1 MIPPFPSDLQPR
13 SMGKIFLTFQLVD
26 RQFCGGE
33 TREGKG
39 KKKMSSTDMYDD
51 RVKSTRPLSLKEMD
65 IYARL
70 VWCLSRV
77 HARRHARNG
86 RLNNSIRSPP
96 LHIIYSRSYNAIRE
110 HICHFACPVIILSV
124 KLCGSFS
131 LMLQRRLIQATLLY
145 TSVCAYFNKSSCP
158 WLASS

>member
-39 KKKMSSTDMYDD
+39 EKKCHQRICTTTESSRLGHYRSRKWTFTLGWFGVY
-51 RVKSTRPLSLKEMD
+51 RAYTRGDTRGMAGLITRSG
-65 IYARL
+65 
-70 VWCLSRV
+70 
-77 HARRHARNG
+77 RRHY
-86 RLNNSIRSPP
+86 
-96 LHIIYSRSYNAIRE
+96 IIYPRSYNAIRE

-158 WLASS
+158 RLVSS

>member
-1 MIPPFPSDLQPR
+1 VNTYKRRRGEKGNDSAFSVRFIASIHGQDISHFPAGR
-13 SMGKIFLTFQLVD
+13 STVLWRRD
-26 RQFCGGE
+26 ER
-33 TREGKG
+33 RERG
-39 KKKMSSTDMYDD
+39 KKMSSTDMYDD

-70 VWCLSRV
+70 VGVYRV

-96 LHIIYSRSYNAIRE
+96 LHIIYPRSYNAIRE

-131 LMLQRRLIQATLLY
+131 LMLQRRLI
-145 TSVCAYFNKSSCP
+145 
-158 WLASS
+158 